1 MSPVPS
7 NAERLE
13 AQYNP
18 RVAVADFERYLD
30 DFAALS
36 RAARGRLEGT
46 LDVAYGAS
54 ALQTLDVFPAAG
66 EAPPINLFIHGGY
79 WRGLDKSDH
88 SYLAEP
94 LVAAGATTVVLNYDL
109 CPSVSVDDIVGQ
121 VRAGVAWVWRHGAEL
136 GGDPE
141 RLYLSGHS
149 AGGHLAVMAMAHD
162 WAAREGLPADLIKG
176 VTAVSGVY
184 DLAPVLDISVNEEIG
199 LTPEMARRNSPLLA
213 PPRPACPLLLAIG
226 ERETPAWIAQS
237 VDFAA
242 ACRTHGVD
250 VELLRVP
257 GEHHFSIALAL
268 ADPARALL
276 QAVLAQMGLG

>member
-7 NAERLE
+7 DAERLE

-46 LDVAYGAS
+46 LDVAYGGS

-66 EAPPINLFIHGGY
+66 AAPPINLFIHGGY

-88 SYLAEP
+88 SYLALP
-94 LVAAGATTVVLNYDL
+94 LVAAGATAVVLNYDL

-121 VRAGVAWVWRHGAEL
+121 VRTAVAWVWRHGREL

-162 WAAREGLPADLIKG
+162 WAGAEGLPADLIKG

-184 DLAPVLDISVNEEIG
+184 DLAPVLDISVNQEIG

-213 PPRPACPLLLAIG
+213 PPRPTCPLLLAIG

-237 VDFAA
+237 VDFHA
-242 ACRTHGVD
+242 ACRAGGVD
-250 VELLRVP
+250 CALLRVP

-268 ADPARALL
+268 ADPATPLFQAL
-276 QAVLAQMGLG
+276 LAQMELG